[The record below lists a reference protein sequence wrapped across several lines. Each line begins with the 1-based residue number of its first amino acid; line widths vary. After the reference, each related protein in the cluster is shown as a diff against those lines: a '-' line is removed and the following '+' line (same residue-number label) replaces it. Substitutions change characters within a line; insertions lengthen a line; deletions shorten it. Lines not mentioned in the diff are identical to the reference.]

1 MKVLVPVKRVVDYNV
16 KVRVKSDGTGVEL
29 ANVKMSMNP
38 FDEIAVEEAL
48 RLKEAGKATEVVVV
62 SIGPAQASET
72 IRTGLAMGADRG
84 ILVKAEGNVEP
95 LAVAKLLKAVAE
107 AEKPGL
113 IILGK
118 QAIDDDSNQTGQML
132 AALLGWSQAT
142 FASKL
147 EVEGSD
153 FKVTREVDGGLQTVK
168 LKGPAIVTTDLRLNE
183 PRYASLPNIMK
194 AKKKPIDDKSAADYG
209 VDLTPHL
216 EVLKTAEPPG
226 RKGGVKVKDV
236 SRAGIQTQDRSRG
249 SLMTTLLIAEHDN
262 ASIKDATNKALTAA
276 AALGADVHVLVAG
289 ENAKAA
295 ADAASKLAGVKK
307 VLLADNA
314 AYAHDLAEPLAAL
327 IVALAP
333 SYDAFVAPATS
344 RFKNVMPRVAALL
357 DVMQVSEIIKVV
369 SPDTFERPIYAGNA
383 IQTVKSK
390 DAKKV
395 ITVRT
400 STFAAAGDGG
410 SAPVENAAS
419 AADPGLSSFVGEEV
433 AKSDRPELTS
443 AKIIVSGGRAMQ
455 SRENFAKY
463 IEPLAD
469 KLGAGVGAS
478 RAAVDAGYAPNDWQ
492 VGQTGKVVAPEL
504 YVAIGISGAI
514 QHLAGM
520 KDSKVIVAINKDEDA
535 PIFQVADYGLVAD
548 LYQAVPELTE
558 ALGKLGK

>member
-1 MKVLVPVKRVVDYNV
+1 
-16 KVRVKSDGTGVEL
+16 
-29 ANVKMSMNP
+29 
-38 FDEIAVEEAL
+38 
-48 RLKEAGKATEVVVV
+48 
-62 SIGPAQASET
+62 
-72 IRTGLAMGADRG
+72 
-84 ILVKAEGNVEP
+84 
-95 LAVAKLLKAVAE
+95 
-107 AEKPGL
+107 
-113 IILGK
+113 
-118 QAIDDDSNQTGQML
+118 
-132 AALLGWSQAT
+132 
-142 FASKL
+142 
-147 EVEGSD
+147 
-153 FKVTREVDGGLQTVK
+153 
-168 LKGPAIVTTDLRLNE
+168 
-183 PRYASLPNIMK
+183 
-194 AKKKPIDDKSAADYG
+194 
-209 VDLTPHL
+209 
-216 EVLKTAEPPG
+216 
-226 RKGGVKVKDV
+226 
-236 SRAGIQTQDRSRG
+236 
-249 SLMTTLLIAEHDN
+249 MTTLLIAEHEH
-262 ASIKDATNKALTAA
+262 ALLKDSTNKALTAA
-276 AALGADVHVLVAG
+276 SALGAEVHVLVAG
-289 ENAKAA
+289 GGEGTKAA
-295 ADAASKLAGVKK
+295 AELASKLAGVTK
-307 VLLADNA
+307 VLVAEGD

-333 SYDAFVAPATS
+333 GYDAFVAPATS

-400 STFAAAGDGG
+400 STFAAAAGEGG
-410 SAPVENAAS
+410 TASIENAAA

-433 AKSDRPELTS
+433 AKSDRPELAS

-455 SRENFAKY
+455 SRENFTKY

-504 YVAIGISGAI
+504 YIAIGISGAI

-558 ALGKLGK
+558 ALGKLGR